1 VKQYGKHARTP
12 ARSRAASIWPTSSR
26 TGARLRTVA
35 AVPRERFTGVLQFRT
50 ARAEDVGA
58 IVQLVECAYRGES
71 SRAGWTTEADLLD
84 GQRTDPEQ
92 VAALILDPAARILL
106 AISGGERVG
115 TLLVQRQA
123 DAAHIGMFAV
133 RPTLQGRG
141 LGRALLGAAERV
153 AREEFQALRA
163 EMTVIEQ
170 RLDILA
176 WYARC
181 GYTPTGVVEPFPY
194 GNPRFGLPRRPDLRF
209 VVLAKPLLG

>member
-1 VKQYGKHARTP
+1 
-12 ARSRAASIWPTSSR
+12 
-26 TGARLRTVA
+26 VA
-35 AVPRERFTGVLQFRT
+35 AVPRERFTEVLEFRA
-50 ARAEDVGA
+50 ARTEDVGA
-58 IVQLVECAYRGES
+58 IVQLVESAYRGES

-106 AISGGERVG
+106 AISGRERVG

-133 RPTLQGRG
+133 QPTLQGRG
-141 LGRALLGAAERV
+141 LGRALLGVAERV
-153 AREEFQALRA
+153 AREEFQVLRA

-170 RLDILA
+170 RPDILA

-181 GYTPTGVVEPFPY
+181 GYTPTGAVEPFPY

-209 VVLAKPLLG
+209 LVLAKPLVG

>member
-1 VKQYGKHARTP
+1 
-12 ARSRAASIWPTSSR
+12 
-26 TGARLRTVA
+26 VA
-35 AVPRERFTGVLQFRT
+35 ALPGERFTGLLEFRA

-58 IVQLVECAYRGES
+58 VVQLVESAYRGES

-84 GQRTDPEQ
+84 GQRTDAEQ
-92 VAALILDPAARILL
+92 VAALVADPESRILL
-106 AISGGERVG
+106 AIAAAERVG

-141 LGRALLGAAERV
+141 VGRALLHAAEGF
-153 AREEFQALRA
+153 AREELGARRA

-170 RLDILA
+170 RPDILA

-181 GYTPTGVVEPFPY
+181 GYAPTGATEPFPY
-194 GNPRFGLPRRPDLRF
+194 GNPRFGLPRRSDLRF
-209 VVLAKPLLG
+209 VILAKALVP